1 MLPYPLRVLY
11 LHGFASGPGSRKA
24 QFFAARLR
32 DLGFSVEIPD
42 LAEGQFEQLTIT
54 RQLKLLES
62 LARNE
67 PVIIIGSSLG
77 GYLAALYAA
86 RHPEVD
92 RLILLAP
99 AFGFH
104 SLWVSELGPERLAE
118 WRRSGSIPVF
128 HYAEQREVPLGFQF
142 IEDAGRFEPFPD
154 FRQPAVI
161 FHGNHDDSVPVQQ
174 SLAFVRDHQNARLVR
189 LESGHDLID
198 VLEPIWKACETFVK
212 ADRSTAESLSGLNE
226 VG

>member
-1 MLPYPLRVLY
+1 MLTYPLRVLY
-11 LHGFASGPGSRKA
+11 LHGFASSPGSRKA
-24 QFFAARLR
+24 QFFASRLR
-32 DLGFSVEIPD
+32 DLGFPVEIPD
-42 LAEGQFEQLTIT
+42 LAQGQFEQLTIS
-54 RQLKLLES
+54 RQLELLES
-62 LARNE
+62 LARAE

-104 SLWVSELGPERLAE
+104 TLWISELGPERVAE
-118 WRRSGSIPVF
+118 WRRRGSIPVF
-128 HYAEQREVPLGFQF
+128 HYAEQCDVPLGFQF
-142 IEDAGRFEPFPD
+142 IEDAARFEPFPD
-154 FRQPAVI
+154 FRQPALI

-174 SLAFVRDHQNARLVR
+174 SLAFVRDHENTRLVR

-198 VLEPIWKACETFVK
+198 VLEPVWKECESFVK
-212 ADRSTAESLSGLNE
+212 QDGSAVKSLSG
-226 VG
+226 